1 MMPSTNSHDMGM
13 PTPLPESEQDTSTVA
28 LLYRQF
34 GNVLIPTE
42 AVRQAYFR
50 NLNGDTFRRALRD
63 GRIALPLVTLDDS
76 AKAMPH
82 VCIYHLAAL
91 IEHRSRTAAHE
102 RDPALPFTHQAGLN
116 RALSDAVPI
125 TDFRPPASA
134 E

>member
-1 MMPSTNSHDMGM
+1 MPSTNSNDTGM
-13 PTPLPESEQDTSTVA
+13 PSPPSVSEQDTSTVA

-50 NLNGDTFRRALRD
+50 NLNGDTFRRAMRD

-91 IEHRSRTAAHE
+91 IEHRSRAAADE
-102 RDPALPFTHQAGLN
+102 RDPALPLAHQAGLN
-116 RALSDAVPI
+116 RALTDAVPI
-125 TDFRPPASA
+125 TDYRPPGAA